1 MKILRN
7 LLFVLLMAVMCH
19 AGEFAD
25 KQMDIFTKSLK
36 KAKYKEAAAALLN
49 YMEMGEE
56 QRNVDI
62 TQYAGHFSTFIKQHG
77 KVLNHTKLRTRR
89 LAKNHDETVYQINCA
104 KSAWLVMIREYV
116 TPEGKSYFWEF
127 GVFTED
133 DVFKFYE
140 KK

>member
-25 KQMDIFTKSLK
+25 KQMDIFTKALK
-36 KAKYKEAAAALLN
+36 KAKYKEAATALLN

-62 TQYAGHFSTFIKQHG
+62 TQYE
-77 KVLNHTKLRTRR
+77 KLKGE
-89 LAKNHDETVYQINCA
+89 LICQLLIN
-104 KSAWLVMIREYV
+104 
-116 TPEGKSYFWEF
+116 
-127 GVFTED
+127 
-133 DVFKFYE
+133 
-140 KK
+140 